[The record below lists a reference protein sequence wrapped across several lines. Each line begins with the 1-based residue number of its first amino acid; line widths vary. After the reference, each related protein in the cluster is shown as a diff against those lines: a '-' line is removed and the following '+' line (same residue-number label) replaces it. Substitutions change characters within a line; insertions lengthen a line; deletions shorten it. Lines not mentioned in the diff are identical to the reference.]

1 MAVAVAEAVELLM
14 EEAVAVAER
23 LTAAA
28 VVEHRAAVAVAA
40 ECLVV
45 AAVAE
50 HHACKRHPHLVCKH
64 LRACRLPRACK
75 HPLV

>member
-40 ECLVV
+40 
-45 AAVAE
+45 AAE